1 MNKPIIKQNK
11 KGEMMMEKISLR
23 SVFILPVIIGT
34 TIKHIFG
41 RGFKA
46 ILAFAIFT
54 ILITGLILP
63 QIPFIAPFSNFIG
76 LYFFI
81 GMIYVIGFEWRD
93 KNVDSKGELGKAKLS
108 TKNDLYNAGLKGNG
122 IVFGKIGEELI
133 EKPSSKDGHVLFVG
147 GSGTGKSS
155 ANAIPTLLRWNGT
168 GLTID
173 IKGELSEKTAHLHSN
188 SIIFSTEEKLA
199 RYNPLDFINE
209 IEDVQE
215 IGRLMFP
222 KPEKGDPFWS
232 QSAQAVFASACWEYR
247 YSKTF
252 SEVAQ
257 WLCSEPD
264 KEIIDTLLDSD
275 EIETKMLANTVTNLK
290 VETLGAVFA
299 ELRGKLMTIAVDK
312 NIQYATSGSDFS
324 PDSIENSMIY
334 LQVSEKRL
342 KQYGEL
348 FGIIVGQSL
357 RYLMGRNEGQQPP
370 VLIML
375 DEFPRLGEMSG
386 IVEGLAT
393 LRSRN
398 VHLALMIQSLAQLDD
413 TYSKDKRRVIVDNC
427 AYKLVLLATDTDTQ
441 KYFSEMAG
449 NKTVKIKSYSQ
460 EEGYRKDQTFTT
472 QEQTVPLIRPE
483 EFGVLEKPILFGF
496 RLRPAEIEQAFWFKD
511 HKMSALVEN
520 NKIVS

>member
-1 MNKPIIKQNK
+1 MAMK
-11 KGEMMMEKISLR
+11 KINWR
-23 SVFILPVIIGT
+23 SVFIVPVVLGSI
-34 TIKHIFG
+34 IKHATG
-41 RGFKA
+41 SRGFKA
-46 ILAFAIFT
+46 IGIFV
-54 ILITGLILP
+54 ILTFFLTGFILP
-63 QIPFIAPFSNFIG
+63 QLLMRLGSSFLMQFSGLIS
-76 LYFFI
+76 LYFFA
-81 GMIYVIGFEWRD
+81 GMVYVIAVDWRD
-93 KNVDSKGELGKAKLS
+93 KAIDSGGELGKAFFS
-108 TKNDLYNAGLKGNG
+108 ETTDLHNAGLKGNG
-122 IVFGKIGEELI
+122 IVFGKKEGNVI
-133 EKPSSKDGHVLFVG
+133 EKPSSQDGHVLFVG

-173 IKGELSEKTAHLHSN
+173 IKGELSKKTAHLHDN

-199 RYNPLDFINE
+199 RYNPLEFIKE
-209 IEDVQE
+209 MEDVQE
-215 IGRLMFP
+215 MGRIMFP
-222 KPEKGDPFWS
+222 KPEKGEPFWS
-232 QSAQAVFASACWEYR
+232 QCAQSVFASACWEYR
-247 YSKTF
+247 YTKSF

-264 KEIIDTLLDSD
+264 QEIIETLLDSD
-275 EIETKMLANTVTNLK
+275 ELETKMLANTVANIK
-290 VETLGAVFA
+290 PETLGTVFA
-299 ELRGKLMTIAVDK
+299 ELRGKLMTIAIDK

-324 PDSIENSMIY
+324 PESIEENMIY

-348 FGIIVGQSL
+348 FGIMVGQYL
-357 RYLMGRNEGQQPP
+357 RYLTGRVEGQSPP
-370 VLIML
+370 ILVML

-386 IVEGLAT
+386 IVDGLAT

-398 VHLALMIQSLAQLDD
+398 VHLVLMIQSLAQLDD

-449 NKTVKIKSYSQ
+449 NKTVQIKSYSQ
-460 EEGYRKDQTFTT
+460 EEGYRREQNFTT

-496 RLRPAEIEQAFWFKD
+496 RLRPAEIEQAFWFED
-511 HKMSALVEN
+511 NHMMSLVESN
-520 NKIVS
+520 AEVS